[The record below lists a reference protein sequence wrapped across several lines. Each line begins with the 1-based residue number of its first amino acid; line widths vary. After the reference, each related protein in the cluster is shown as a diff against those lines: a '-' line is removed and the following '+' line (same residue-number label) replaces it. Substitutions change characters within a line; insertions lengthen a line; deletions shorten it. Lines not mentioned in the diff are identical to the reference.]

1 MDGIDLQGDEGSQ
14 NGREQELG
22 LVCKTKNNK
31 NTNQKI
37 KIKGK
42 LRVKFNCFFS
52 NYFLTVE
59 IQT

>member
-1 MDGIDLQGDEGSQ
+1 MNGIDLQGDEGSQ

-42 LRVKFNCFFS
+42 LRVKFNCFFQIIS
-52 NYFLTVE
+52 L
-59 IQT
+59 Q